1 MRGEIIRINA
11 GLPSQSGQK
20 NNSGFNTKHGQF
32 YLTTTILTTQ
42 CWEAEEEGKE
52 KSCQDSVL
60 LTPTIVEGYFLH
72 CIQ

>member
-1 MRGEIIRINA
+1 MLVYPPNQARKTIQALI
-11 GLPSQSGQK
+11 QK
-20 NNSGFNTKHGQF
+20 RGQF
-32 YLTTTILTTQ
+32 YLTTTILTKK
-42 CWEAEEEGKE
+42 CWEVEEEGKE

>member
-1 MRGEIIRINA
+1 MLVYPLNQARKTIQALI
-11 GLPSQSGQK
+11 QK
-20 NNSGFNTKHGQF
+20 RGQF
-32 YLTTTILTTQ
+32 YLTTTILTIQ